1 MFVNWEKMK
10 DHRFSVMQICL
21 AFLFVPQY
29 FFEFYFSKCNVLF
42 AIKIYHL
49 SLCKYLVFVYEFLG
63 NMPYGMGMVVVVRQ
77 GAGFFFKMLMIGLV
91 QL

>member
-1 MFVNWEKMK
+1 M
-10 DHRFSVMQICL
+10 
-21 AFLFVPQY
+21 
-29 FFEFYFSKCNVLF
+29 LF